1 MPHSGGLKNLSGTV
15 GATTITGEQL
25 AIHHHPMMSFAQV
38 NYTNGD
44 HSSFDASGNVLNYSG
59 YAGGSQ
65 PHTHA
70 WTGASGDAN
79 SLPPY
84 YALALIMRIA

>member
-1 MPHSGGLKNLSGTV
+1 MGVSGTV

-25 AIHHHPMMSFAQV
+25 AIHHHPMMSFTQV

-44 HSSFDASGNVLNYSG
+44 RSSFDASGNVQNYSG

-70 WTGASGDAN
+70 WTGASGNAN

>member
-1 MPHSGGLKNLSGTV
+1 M

-25 AIHHHPMMSFAQV
+25 AIHHHPMRQFAAV
-38 NYTNGD
+38 SYTSGNYR
-44 HSSFDASGNVLNYSG
+44 SFDASGDVQGFSEF
-59 YAGGSQ
+59 AGGSQ

-70 WTGASGDAN
+70 WTGASGEAS

-84 YALALIMRIA
+84 YVLSYIMRTA

>member
-1 MPHSGGLKNLSGTV
+1 MVPSASLSGTV

-25 AIHHHPMMSFAQV
+25 AIHHHPMRQFVAVSYTSG
-38 NYTNGD
+38 NYR
-44 HSSFDASGNVLNYSG
+44 SFDASGDVQGFSEF
-59 YAGGSQ
+59 AGGSQ

-70 WTGASGDAN
+70 WTGASGEAS

-84 YALALIMRIA
+84 YALSYIMRTA